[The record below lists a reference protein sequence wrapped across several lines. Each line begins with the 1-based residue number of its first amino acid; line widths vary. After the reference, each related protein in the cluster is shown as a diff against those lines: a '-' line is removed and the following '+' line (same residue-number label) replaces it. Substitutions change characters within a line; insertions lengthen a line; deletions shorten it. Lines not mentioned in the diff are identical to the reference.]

1 MSTAHLNYHDEY
13 MTLPALGTAV
23 RQLGLAVVAQAT
35 TIVPLVLLGTMA
47 VGIRRDLGFDE
58 SSLGAL
64 IAFCFAA
71 AAVLSLVS
79 GGIVDALGAGR
90 GVALAALATAAGTG
104 ALAVADGWPSTLL
117 PLALLGL
124 GVAVV
129 QPATDVLIAEQV
141 PVARHGIAFGLKQA
155 AGGPAIGLLGG
166 LAVPLMA
173 GTLGWRA
180 SFGIA
185 GGVSLLVAVT
195 AGRRPRGR
203 RGRHPRL
210 PHASAPLLVP
220 AAMPFR
226 PLRVLALAGFAGSA
240 AQCAFVSFAVSAAV
254 ASGMSEGRAG
264 LLFAAG
270 SAIGGFVRIAGGHL
284 ADRRA
289 GGLLLAIAAMMG
301 LGVAGF
307 GLLALERPAA
317 VALAVP
323 LLCGTTWGW
332 QGLYFLA
339 IARISPAAAARAS
352 GMGAAGL
359 LTGGVLGPL
368 AFGVLASRDYGLAWG
383 AAAAASVL
391 AGCLVLSCRQL
402 LQAVPAPLAAT

>member
-1 MSTAHLNYHDEY
+1 M
-13 MTLPALGTAV
+13 

-79 GGIVDALGAGR
+79 GRIVDALGAGR
-90 GVALAALATAAGTG
+90 GVALAALAAATGTG
-104 ALAVADGWPSTLL
+104 ALAVVADGWPSTLL

-166 LAVPLMA
+166 LAVPLVA

-195 AGRRPRGR
+195 AGGRPGGR
-203 RGRHPRL
+203 RGRHPWL
-210 PHASAPLLVP
+210 PHMSAPLPVP
-220 AAMPFR
+220 AAMPLR

-240 AQCAFVSFAVSAAV
+240 AQCAFVSFAVSATV

-264 LLFAAG
+264 LLFATG
-270 SAIGGFVRIAGGHL
+270 SAIGGLVRVAGGHL

-317 VALAVP
+317 VAVAVP

-339 IARISPAAAARAS
+339 IARIGPEAAARAS

-359 LTGGVLGPL
+359 LTGGVVGPL

-391 AGCLVLSCRQL
+391 AACLVLSCRRL
-402 LQAVPAPLAAT
+402 LRPVPAPLVVNGRSGLTPGTAVRTHDAPSAT